1 MKLNRVLSISVCA
14 VLGLSA
20 SGCGIAHETTS
31 QAPASSR
38 ASSLAPITPVPSLP
52 SSVRGTPEAP
62 LPVGSTEGASAGPTS
77 SPTCQPQA
85 LAGRIVFEGASAGI
99 DHNLIV
105 FTNTGATTCSV
116 SGYPEVE
123 FYSAD
128 DQRLTVPVRHV
139 SASSKITLHPRASS
153 SALLESFTRQCSAYI
168 TSQSETIAFQGT
180 HLKSA
185 VPVRLCLPT
194 LTAVTAGDYFPGT
207 DSSAP

>member
-1 MKLNRVLSISVCA
+1 MTFNRVLSVSVCT

-20 SGCGIAHETTS
+20 SGCGMARETTA
-31 QAPASSR
+31 QAPASNR
-38 ASSLAPITPVPSLP
+38 VSSVAPITPVPSLP
-52 SSVRGTPEAP
+52 AAVSVTPEAP
-62 LPVGSTEGASAGPTS
+62 LPVGSTEGAYAGPTS
-77 SPTCQPQA
+77 SPTCQPQV
-85 LAGRIVFEGASAGI
+85 LTGRIVFEGATGGI
-99 DHNLIV
+99 NDNLIV

-116 SGYPEVE
+116 SGYPDVE
-123 FYSAD
+123 FYNAD
-128 DQRLTVPVRHV
+128 NQRLTIPVRHV

-153 SALLESFTRQCSAYI
+153 SALLESLTRRCPTPT